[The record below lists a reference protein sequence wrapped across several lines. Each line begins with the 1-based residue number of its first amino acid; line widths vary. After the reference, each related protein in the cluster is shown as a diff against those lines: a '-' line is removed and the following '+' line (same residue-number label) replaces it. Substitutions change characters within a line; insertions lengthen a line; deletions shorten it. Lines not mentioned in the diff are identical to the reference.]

1 MKLKRFMIFGRP
13 KVADERIPIR
23 RHENPG
29 CESQKNLC
37 KTISSNV
44 LLGWKVSAVI
54 PVGSFGYYFELRSFR
69 LMDEPRLSN
78 KMGDQNETCYNHQRV
93 EAQSALLSITI
104 EGSVYG

>member
-1 MKLKRFMIFGRP
+1 MNESPYEGP
-13 KVADERIPIR
+13 KIPGANLRIS
-23 RHENPG
+23 EA
-29 CESQKNLC
+29 QNLC

-78 KMGDQNETCYNHQRV
+78 KMVDQNETCYNHQRV